1 MTNKL
6 LNVIVSIG
14 MKYQKDKV
22 DLLVKKLI
30 SIETIGDFPS
40 LISSL
45 KGWLEK
51 GDLNALE
58 NACKEEDTVTTSE
71 CIAALRASSAVRW
84 SIADR
89 EKVEL
94 VWTGV
99 STPLVST
106 RKTEQVLLETI
117 EAAENELFIVSY
129 VAYNVNS
136 IVAALRKAVGRGVKV
151 KILMESTSDY
161 GGRISMDSIDLFK
174 REVPEAILYW
184 WNERGASV
192 HAKCAVSDGKVA
204 FITSA
209 NLTGAAMEKNMEL
222 GLKVEGGEIPKQLHA
237 HLEALVTTKI
247 IDKVSK

>member
-1 MTNKL
+1 MTDQL

-14 MKYQKDKV
+14 TKYQKDKV
-22 DLLVKKLI
+22 DLLVKKLT

-51 GDLNALE
+51 SDLNALE
-58 NACKEEDTVTTSE
+58 NACKEEDSVTTSE
-71 CIAALRASSAVRW
+71 CIAALRASNTVRW
-84 SIADR
+84 GTADR

-129 VAYNVNS
+129 VAYDVDS
-136 IVAALRKAVGRGVKV
+136 IVKALRKAIARGVKIE
-151 KILMESTSDY
+151 ILMESTSDY
-161 GGRISMDSIDLFK
+161 GGRISMDSIALFK

-184 WNERGASV
+184 WNESGASV

-204 FITSA
+204 FVTSA

-222 GLKVEGGEIPKQLHA
+222 GIKIEGGDIPRRLHD
-237 HLEALVTTKI
+237 HLEALVTTRKI
-247 IDKVSK
+247 ERVK